1 MTYSKWSGNVEVWGL
16 EGLEGGNIL
25 MNVLC
30 ETVESTV
37 WLCPWEGIYSA
48 HGQSCRTLWDPM
60 DCSPPGSSVHRIL
73 QARML
78 EWVVVS
84 SFMGSS
90 WPTDRTWVSYIAGRF
105 FTVWA
110 TKEAPL
116 RVKLL
121 LNDLAYQ
128 IHGEKENL
136 DQGALRV
143 IRIMFSMK
151 IWFHICF

>member
-1 MTYSKWSGNVEVWGL
+1 MEMTYSKWSGNVEVWGL

-73 QARML
+73 QQEYWSGLPCPPPRDLPDPGIKPASLMSPAL
-78 EWVVVS
+78 
-84 SFMGSS
+84 
-90 WPTDRTWVSYIAGRF
+90 AGGF
-105 FTVWA
+105 FTPSAIWEVPRPTRHYLNKGKRTVLVQGYWHLWDWQWLSS
-110 TKEAPL
+110 TGWN
-116 RVKLL
+116 LL
-121 LNDLAYQ
+121 
-128 IHGEKENL
+128 
-136 DQGALRV
+136 
-143 IRIMFSMK
+143 
-151 IWFHICF
+151 